1 MSRLPLL
8 LLVPVLAL
16 AGCGGKDDDG
26 RDLSLAETVARE
38 VREEMAT
45 ENLDVGRGNGL
56 PHAELTPEGEML
68 IDGKP
73 VGLDPAQ
80 RELAIAYRGNVAA
93 IAEAGAGIGMQ
104 GVELAKDSVGI
115 AINGLLS
122 GEGTAAV
129 EEKTKEKA
137 KEIEA
142 TAMALCER
150 LPALYQSQQALAE
163 AVPEFAPYAEMDESD
178 IDDCH
183 VNVN

>member
-1 MSRLPLL
+1 MSRLSLL

-16 AGCGGKDDDG
+16 AGCGGKDDG
-26 RDLSLAETVARE
+26 SDLSLAETVARE

-45 ENLDVGRGNGL
+45 ENLDLGRGKGL
-56 PHAELTPEGEML
+56 PRAELTPEGEML

-93 IAEAGAGIGMQ
+93 IAEAGVGIGMQ
-104 GVELAKDSVGI
+104 SAELAKESLGI

-129 EEKTKEKA
+129 EENTKEKA

-142 TAMALCER
+142 VALTLCDR
-150 LPALYQSQQALAE
+150 LPELYQSQQALAE
-163 AVPEFAPYAEMDESD
+163 AVPEFAPYADMDESD

>member
-1 MSRLPLL
+1 
-8 LLVPVLAL
+8 
-16 AGCGGKDDDG
+16 
-26 RDLSLAETVARE
+26 
-38 VREEMAT
+38 
-45 ENLDVGRGNGL
+45 
-56 PHAELTPEGEML
+56 ML
-68 IDGKP
+68 
-73 VGLDPAQ
+73 
-80 RELAIAYRGNVAA
+80 N
-93 IAEAGAGIGMQ
+93 
-104 GVELAKDSVGI
+104 DSIGI

>member
-16 AGCGGKDDDG
+16 AGCGGKDDDS
-26 RDLSLAETVARE
+26 RELSLAETVARE
-38 VREEMAT
+38 VREEMAR
-45 ENLDVGRGNGL
+45 ENLDVGRGKDL
-56 PHAELTPEGEML
+56 PPAELTPEGELL

-80 RELAIAYRGNVAA
+80 RELAIAYRDNVAA

-104 GVELAKDSVGI
+104 GAELAKDSIGI

-129 EEKTKEKA
+129 EENAKEKA
-137 KEIEA
+137 KAIEA
-142 TAMALCER
+142 EAKSLCER

-178 IDDCH
+178 IDNCH
-183 VNVN
+183 VNAN

>member
-1 MSRLPLL
+1 MSRLSLL

-16 AGCGGKDDDG
+16 AGCGGKDDG
-26 RDLSLAETVARE
+26 AGELSLADKVARE

-45 ENLDVGRGNGL
+45 ENLDLGRQSGL
-56 PHAELTPEGEML
+56 PRAELTPEGEML
-68 IDGKP
+68 IDGQP

-80 RELAIAYRGNVAA
+80 RELALAYRGNVAA
-93 IAEAGAGIGMQ
+93 IAEAGAGLGMQ
-104 GVELAKDSVGI
+104 GAALAKESIGI

-129 EEKTKEKA
+129 EKNAKDKA
-137 KEIEA
+137 REIETVA
-142 TAMALCER
+142 KSLCER
-150 LPALYQSQQALAE
+150 LPALYESQQALAA
-163 AVPEFAPYAEMDESD
+163 AVPEFAPYADMDESD

>member
-16 AGCGGKDDDG
+16 AGCGGKDDG
-26 RDLSLAETVARE
+26 GGDLSLAEKVARE
-38 VREEMAT
+38 VREEMAS
-45 ENLDVGRGNGL
+45 ENLDLGRGKGL
-56 PHAELTPEGEML
+56 PRAELTPEGEML

-93 IAEAGAGIGMQ
+93 IAEAGVGIGMQ
-104 GVELAKDSVGI
+104 GAELAKESVGI

-129 EEKTKEKA
+129 EENAKEKA

-142 TAMALCER
+142 VALTLCDR
-150 LPALYQSQQALAE
+150 LPELYQSQQALAE

-183 VNVN
+183 VNAN

>member
-1 MSRLPLL
+1 MSRLSLF

-16 AGCGGKDDDG
+16 AGCGGKDDG
-26 RDLSLAETVARE
+26 GGDLSLAEKVARE
-38 VREEMAT
+38 VREEMAS
-45 ENLDVGRGNGL
+45 ENLDLGRGKGL

-93 IAEAGAGIGMQ
+93 IAEAGVGIGMQ
-104 GVELAKDSVGI
+104 GAELAKESVGI

-129 EEKTKEKA
+129 EENAKEKA

-142 TAMALCER
+142 VALTLCDR
-150 LPALYQSQQALAE
+150 LPELYQSQQALAE
-163 AVPEFAPYAEMDESD
+163 AVPEFAPYADMDESD

>member
-8 LLVPVLAL
+8 LFVPVLAL
-16 AGCGGKDDDG
+16 AGCGGNDDG
-26 RDLSLAETVARE
+26 SDLSLAETVARE
-38 VREEMAT
+38 VREEMAR
-45 ENLDVGRGNGL
+45 ENLDLGRSDGL
-56 PHAELTPEGEML
+56 PRAELTPEGEML

-80 RELAIAYRGNVAA
+80 RELALAYRGNVAA

-104 GVELAKDSVGI
+104 SAELAKESIGI

-129 EEKTKEKA
+129 EENAKKKA
-137 KEIEA
+137 KEIE
-142 TAMALCER
+142 TVAMALCDR
-150 LPALYQSQQALAE
+150 LPALYESQQALAE
-163 AVPEFAPYAEMDESD
+163 AVPEFEPYADMDPSD
-178 IDDCH
+178 IDDCQ